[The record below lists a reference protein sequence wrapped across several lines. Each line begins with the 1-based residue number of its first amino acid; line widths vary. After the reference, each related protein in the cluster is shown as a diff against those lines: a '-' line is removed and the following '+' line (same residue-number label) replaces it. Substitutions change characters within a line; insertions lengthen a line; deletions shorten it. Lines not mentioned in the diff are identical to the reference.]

1 MKDFYSIL
9 GVTKKVSTAEMRLA
23 YLKLVRAKHPDQ
35 FSDPEQRLN
44 AGREFQQI
52 NEAFNQ
58 LRDKKTRQEYD
69 RVLEKETSSPEL
81 EAQGYFE
88 KGLLLEKT
96 YQNEK
101 ALKFYY
107 EAMRLQPDNIEYLL
121 ATGRLLSKD
130 QSKQHQAADLFQS
143 AIDKDPNHLDAYL
156 ELGELFTRIGMY
168 VRAMRVYEIVLGLY
182 PANRELKRRLSQ
194 LKSK

>member
-1 MKDFYSIL
+1 MPIDRVSTKSTTVKDFYSIL

-35 FSDPEQRLN
+35 ISDPEQRLN

-58 LRDKKTRQEYD
+58 LRDKRTRQEYD

-96 YQNEK
+96 YRNEK

-107 EAMRLQPDNIEYLL
+107 EAMRIQPDNIEYLL

-130 QSKQHQAADLFQS
+130 QSKQHQAD
-143 AIDKDPNHLDAYL
+143 D
-156 ELGELFTRIGMY
+156 
-168 VRAMRVYEIVLGLY
+168 
-182 PANRELKRRLSQ
+182 
-194 LKSK
+194 